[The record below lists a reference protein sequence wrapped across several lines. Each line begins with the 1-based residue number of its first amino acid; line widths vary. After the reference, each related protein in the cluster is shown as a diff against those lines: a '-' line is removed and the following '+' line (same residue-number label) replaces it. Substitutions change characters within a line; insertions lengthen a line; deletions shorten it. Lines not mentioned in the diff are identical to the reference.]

1 LAQWSLDLGRI
12 AKIGGFPLDLALGA
26 APIRIAVSQFRG
38 DSVNSSAQFLNPA
51 EAARRLGVSAK
62 ALRLYEARGLIAP
75 VRTAAGWRAYGPDE
89 MARVAEIAA
98 LRELGLSL
106 AQVARVL
113 DGDSKSLEPALA
125 AHQAALEGRV
135 HQLAGA
141 VDKVR
146 RLRADLAGGRA
157 PAPSEL
163 ARLLKPASSFSVAF
177 ELAFDLAFDLPWPW
191 GGERFELQDIR
202 ALNYIIGPL
211 GSGKTQL
218 AKRIAETLPG
228 AAFLG
233 LDRLA
238 DGGASAKAH
247 LARDPALKSR
257 VDQTL
262 AWLVEDGATIS
273 EALVCLLAGLE
284 TEGPTVLVID
294 MLEQGLDK
302 ATQEA
307 LIARLRRRGSGCP
320 PLFFLTRS
328 SSILDLDAVGNDESI
343 ILCPANHSPPTNVRP
358 YPGSPGFEAVATCLA
373 SPEVRARTEGVIAW
387 RPQVA

>member
-1 LAQWSLDLGRI
+1 
-12 AKIGGFPLDLALGA
+12 
-26 APIRIAVSQFRG
+26 VS
-38 DSVNSSAQFLNPA
+38 SSAQFLNPS

-62 ALRLYEARGLIAP
+62 ALRLYEQRGLIAP
-75 VRTAAGWRAYGPDE
+75 VRTAAGWRTYGPDE

-106 AQVARVL
+106 AEVARVL
-113 DGDSKSLEPALA
+113 GGNPESLEPALA
-125 AHQAALEGRV
+125 AHQAVLEGRV
-135 HQLAGA
+135 HQLADT
-141 VDKVR
+141 VDRVR
-146 RLRADLAGGRA
+146 RLRADLAGGRTPS
-157 PAPSEL
+157 PAEL
-163 ARLLKPASSFSVAF
+163 ARLVSPACNFSV
-177 ELAFDLAFDLPWPW
+177 AFDLPWPW

-218 AKRIAETLPG
+218 AKRIAEALPG
-228 AAFLG
+228 SVFLG

-238 DGGASAKAH
+238 DGGASAKAQ
-247 LARDPALKSR
+247 LDRDPALKSR
-257 VDQTL
+257 VDRTL

-284 TEGPTVLVID
+284 AEGPAVLVVD
-294 MLEQGLDK
+294 MLEQGLEK

-307 LIARLRRRGSGCP
+307 LIVRLRRRGSESR
-320 PLFFLTRS
+320 PLFLLTRS
-328 SSILDLDAVGNDESI
+328 SSILDLDAVGDNETI
-343 ILCPANHSPPTNVRP
+343 ILCPANHSPPTSVRP